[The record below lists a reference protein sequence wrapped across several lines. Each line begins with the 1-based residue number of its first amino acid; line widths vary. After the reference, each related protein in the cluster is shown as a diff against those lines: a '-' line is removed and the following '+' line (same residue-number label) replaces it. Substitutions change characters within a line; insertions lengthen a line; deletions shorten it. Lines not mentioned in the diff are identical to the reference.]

1 MQCIQGMHAL
11 NALFYWHHQ
20 HDQRDN
26 DENHTFAEY
35 CYFHVHRVNLVQRL
49 WLHMPDTRTL
59 PPGHE

>member
-1 MQCIQGMHAL
+1 MQCIQGMRAL

-20 HDQRDN
+20 RDQRDN

-59 PPGHE
+59 PPGQT